1 VLGNVNT
8 VYHKGLQKKRRK
20 EKATET
26 NYSGFRRLKMPR
38 TITYTSLLGKIEASL
53 AGTKL

>member
-26 NYSGFRRLKMPR
+26 NYSGFRRLKMQR
-38 TITYTSLLGKIEASL
+38 TITSISKPIPPPFPPSWA
-53 AGTKL
+53 K